1 MERTVRN
8 TPRSGS
14 VKTGTA
20 SSANGIPI
28 CQRRATR
35 FPHRGDD
42 LTLSTLQVSS
52 LHIDLFRGICEQ
64 KLEGGVNLCEAVR
77 TLDFRIDCFWV
88 RELWKGS
95 YVM

>member
-8 TPRSGS
+8 TPPPGS

-64 KLEGGVNLCEAVR
+64 KLERGEPVRGGENFGLSNRLFLGKR
-77 TLDFRIDCFWV
+77 TV
-88 RELWKGS
+88 EG
-95 YVM
+95 